1 LEETGIEGFDR
12 REGPSGEEAVTPD
25 PRRTLPAVGALLEID
40 GVRRVLE
47 RAPRELVVEVVR
59 SVVED
64 ARRPGAAAPAD
75 DTAWLAAIEARLAER
90 QLPSLRRVINGTGVV
105 LHTNL
110 GRAPLARVA
119 LQAMSEVA
127 AGFSNLEYDVAT
139 GARGSRHIHCSSLLA
154 ELTGAE
160 DALVVN
166 NCAAALV
173 LALNTLSDGREAVIS
188 RGELVE
194 IGGSFR
200 VPDIMAKS
208 GATLV
213 EVGTTNRTHPDD
225 YRRVLSQRTG
235 AIVSVHRSNFAQE
248 GFVASVS
255 VRELVPIA
263 AEGGVPLLYD
273 FGSGLMLDLAP
284 WGLAGEPTA
293 RDAVRSGASLV
304 LMSGDKLLGGPQ
316 SGIIVGKAGLI
327 AALRRNPLAR
337 AFRVDKLTLAA
348 LEATL
353 VLYRDPARAADE
365 VPVLAMLTTPVSVLE
380 ERALQLVRVLS
391 TRGVTAQMARTEAT
405 VGGGAFPT
413 ARVPSAAL
421 ALDVPSPEAA
431 EARLRAARVP
441 VVGRIADGRVL
452 LDLRGIAP
460 EADGELADLVAGA
473 FA

>member
-1 LEETGIEGFDR
+1 
-12 REGPSGEEAVTPD
+12 
-25 PRRTLPAVGALLEID
+25 
-40 GVRRVLE
+40 
-47 RAPRELVVEVVR
+47 
-59 SVVED
+59 
-64 ARRPGAAAPAD
+64 
-75 DTAWLAAIEARLAER
+75 
-90 QLPSLRRVINGTGVV
+90 
-105 LHTNL
+105 
-110 GRAPLARVA
+110 
-119 LQAMSEVA
+119 
-127 AGFSNLEYDVAT
+127 
-139 GARGSRHIHCSSLLA
+139 
-154 ELTGAE
+154 
-160 DALVVN
+160 
-166 NCAAALV
+166 
-173 LALNTLSDGREAVIS
+173 
-188 RGELVE
+188 
-194 IGGSFR
+194 
-200 VPDIMAKS
+200 
-208 GATLV
+208 
-213 EVGTTNRTHPDD
+213 
-225 YRRVLSQRTG
+225 
-235 AIVSVHRSNFAQE
+235 
-248 GFVASVS
+248 
-255 VRELVPIA
+255 
-263 AEGGVPLLYD
+263 
-273 FGSGLMLDLAP
+273 MLDLAP

>member
-1 LEETGIEGFDR
+1 MT
-12 REGPSGEEAVTPD
+12 AD
-25 PRRTLPAVGALLEID
+25 PRRTLPAVGALLDID
-40 GVRRVLE
+40 GMRRVLE

-64 ARRPGAAAPAD
+64 ARRPGAAAPD
-75 DTAWLAAIEARLAER
+75 DAAAWLAAIEARLAER
-90 QLPSLRRVINGTGVV
+90 QLPSLRRVINATGVV

-110 GRAPLARVA
+110 GRAPLARAA

-139 GARGSRHIHCSSLLA
+139 GTRGSRHVHCSLLLA

-263 AEGGVPLLYD
+263 AEGGVPLLHD

-284 WGLAGEPTA
+284 WGLAGEPTV
-293 RDAVRSGASLV
+293 RDAVQSGASLV

-316 SGIIVGKAGLI
+316 SGIIVGKAGLV

-353 VLYRDPARAADE
+353 VLYRDPARARAE
-365 VPVLAMLTTPVSVLE
+365 VPALAMLTTPVSVLE
-380 ERALQLVRVLS
+380 ERALRLVRVLS

-413 ARVPSAAL
+413 TRVPSAAL

-452 LDLRGIAP
+452 LDLRGIMP
-460 EADGELADLVAGA
+460 EADSELADLVAGA
-473 FA
+473 LA